1 MSSFERRPKPQKIL
15 PQSQRQVSGYDAALF
30 ASGGSPEVLRL
41 ELVRMA
47 GSLTPEAMFSLYL
60 KTLTTFGEE
69 VALDV
74 FGPWLEGGD
83 DRALASL
90 IDEIERDY
98 SRRSDAAH
106 ARSDVAKEVQTED
119 KAQEMAG
126 RLSLDPEQVSIRFDK
141 ALVPKG
147 APGAVV
153 EGEVVLD
160 PSQVDPSTRAGREVI
175 AHELVHLKQL
185 EAPVGAVQAAEAEAA
200 RIGAL
205 VAQGH
210 QAPTPVAGLA
220 HGAVA
225 YYGVCLGEDDPEA
238 KIRQVFLEAG
248 IDVNTASMLSS
259 FAPSERVGPHV
270 EGFEPTFEAPG
281 KSAGEHV
288 PPGVHLIT
296 GQGQAYALDWSAR
309 NGAVTPSNVAGMGKK
324 PTLKE
329 AFGKH
334 EARQIK
340 SAFGEGITTDDV
352 YSAIDVA
359 RQRSRMDVVEKV
371 RAKLFQAQQYA
382 AIETLNVEQ
391 SARYQRTS
399 TSTCC
404 NIYAYD
410 LVTALGGY
418 LPRVWWTEEAIKE
431 IEAGTPVVSAEEY
444 AKAQPVTKKDQSVTS
459 EDQSVTSKVLRT
471 LNGQKVIGPE
481 YGVTVTEQSANDLT
495 AWMNKWGKPK
505 FGWEQLANAEAA
517 QEEANKGNIVVILAA
532 NKRSGHSGHVSVV
545 IAESGDHKAKRDD
558 KGKVEVPLQS
568 QAGAKNFKY
577 GTGGTWW
584 SDKNHKDG
592 GFWVYRGAS
601 RSPIAIP
608 TAKSFQ

>member
-98 SRRSDAAH
+98 SRGSDAAH
-106 ARSDVAKEVQTED
+106 ARSDVAKEAQTED

-200 RIGAL
+200 RIGPL
-205 VAQGH
+205 VAHGH

-225 YYGVCLGEDDPEA
+225 YYGVGLGEDDPKA
-238 KIRQVFLEAG
+238 KIRQVFLKAG
-248 IDVNTASMLSS
+248 IDEDTASELSS
-259 FAPSERVGPHV
+259 FALSECVGPHV
-270 EGFEPTFEAPG
+270 EGFESTFEAPG

-288 PPGVHLIT
+288 PPGVHLGT
-296 GQGQAYALDWSAR
+296 GRSRAYALDWSAR
-309 NGAVTPSNVAGMGKK
+309 NDAVTPSNVAGMGEN
-324 PTLKE
+324 PTLEE
-329 AFGKH
+329 AFGRH
-334 EARQIK
+334 EARQIE
-340 SAFGEGITTDDV
+340 SAFGEGITIDDV
-352 YSAIDVA
+352 YMAIDVA
-359 RQRSRMDVVEKV
+359 RQQFRMDVVEKV

-382 AIETLNVEQ
+382 AIETLNVER
-391 SARYQRTS
+391 SKRYEKGSS
-399 TSTCC
+399 TYC

-418 LPRVWWTEEAIKE
+418 LPRVWWTDEAIKE

-444 AKAQPVTKKDQSVTS
+444 AKAQRVKN
-459 EDQSVTSKVLRT
+459 KVSRT
-471 LNGQKVIGPE
+471 LNGQKVIGPK
-481 YGVTVTEQSANDLT
+481 YGVTVTELNANALT
-495 AWMNKWGKPK
+495 AWMSKWGAK
-505 FGWEQLANAEAA
+505 FGWEQLADAEAA